1 MVGLLFVFKQNTAY
15 EMRISDWSSDVCS
28 SDLKRFN
35 MANLG
40 EWGVK
45 PTAPTRGSARIR
57 SGRNGWLGV
66 GAVQAFDVAGQGG
79 DVVGIQLLGDR
90 GHDLRVGVVTPGGA
104 VVPGLQR
111 GFDVLRVLAGQ
122 LRIHRARIAA
132 AVDAVRSEE
141 HTSEL

>member
-79 DVVGIQLLGDR
+79 AVVGIQLLGDR
-90 GHDLRVGVVTPGGA
+90 KSVVEGKMVSVSVDLGG
-104 VVPGLQR
+104 R
-111 GFDVLRVLAGQ
+111 
-122 LRIHRARIAA
+122 RIMQKQQTT
-132 AVDAVRSEE
+132 
-141 HTSEL
+141 TSSCTKTSQSLTL